1 MSRASKYLRKKLSEG
16 GDAGRPPKPNLG
28 DYPGPQ
34 APGYVAAL
42 EAYNNWTPP
51 EDNTPA
57 AETPTAPVNTSP
69 PAQTDNTTV
78 SNTRPPKPS
87 SADYPDGARDPAY
100 TAAMNAYNTWTPPET
115 TTTPATTTPP
125 TETVN
130 TDVESDTTSSGWT
143 IADGKPDFNKYQGG
157 APSAAYKA
165 DLAAWNNS
173 QEDNS
178 GDNQQPPTFNNG
190 DPKPTVEDFNGNI
203 ALYKAALVAWNAA
216 QGSEDSADVLY
227 PDSDDD
233 REDTS
238 SGWTIADGKPDFTKY
253 QGGAPSAAYKADL
266 AAWNKSQEDNSE
278 SNTAPQGPETTDEE
292 EDTTTTPV
300 ANDEGVQATD
310 SAPTIPA
317 YDPDDFENSVDFEPT
332 GTAMPAFQ
340 GPFGSPGE
348 AGQAMRSFTDYFDM
362 DGDGKVS
369 LVERD
374 YQRSVISGRQID
386 HEAPLQFKDRA
397 GKPNSN
403 DMSDDDYA
411 VAFAD
416 WTIRNDE
423 YHRIQEETYDFVRT
437 WHNRGGAEEG
447 NTNNQA
453 DNPTSSG
460 SDGGDNNTGG
470 GDNTG
475 GGGDNNTGGGDNN
488 TGDNN
493 NNSENDDMSNPEQT
507 EGSVD
512 TTENSTTI
520 KKAASGAPV
529 KIEQDSPTVTAPT
542 VGVEKVIGDKPKASD
557 FSGPGGGKAFA
568 MATEEYNAKLAE
580 TTSSDAQIEALDDA
594 VAIERTENDK
604 VSPTEIV
611 AAQMGTR
618 PLKPKASD
626 YTGPGGG
633 KAFEMANEKYADD
646 LARYEKGIEV
656 DAPIAKSAASMTA
669 STIGQELP
677 IKPLGTDFAEDE
689 EGRRKLAA
697 AREAFN
703 VQIEELRGEKRPK
716 FHEFNGNR
724 EAYNQALKDFH
735 EAPLPVTEE
744 VKAAQGSIEEGS
756 KALATQAD
764 GTVSEG
770 SKATAAARNTVTEE
784 AALASTKEFKEDADS
799 TVKAVTGKVATVEE
813 WKDSTA
819 AEARE
824 GELPVKPL
832 PTDFEGGA
840 TSEAYKQAQ
849 SEYNTELEDI
859 RGMPF
864 PKRENYD
871 STAEFNAAKKKF
883 QEEPYMAREA
893 LQREAIVGEPATG
906 EAAEIMSMYDYNQS
920 QKRAIQG
927 ADAKKAAVKKLK
939 AAGLADEAIAQR
951 LADEPNL
958 IADEMEDMPEDVRTT
973 LSGLPKEALIDV
985 QMESLMSGM
994 EDGEVPAWAR
1004 PALAKVEANLAKRG
1018 MTASSVGRDAL
1029 FNAIIQSAIPMAQAN
1044 ASAIQGATAQDKQI
1058 AADFLAK
1065 NAGFQ
1070 QQMNLAN
1077 MSNDQQMRLANLT
1090 AQNQASS
1097 ENLNAKQQIELTNLN
1112 AKLQTNLLQGK
1123 IAAEMGVAQL
1133 NVDQQTAVVNAQTSA
1148 GIDMAKYNAAQQV
1161 ELTNSKF
1168 MQTMV
1173 ATKFNAD
1180 QQAAMQNATAMAS
1193 MDLANLDKNTKLA
1206 VTNAQAFLQMDMANL
1221 SNEQQASVLTA
1232 QQRQQALLS
1241 NQSAENASAQF
1252 NAANQQQADQFMQN
1266 LGVQVEQ
1273 YNASA
1278 NSARDQFNT
1287 TEKNRIAA
1295 LNAGNELQAQQF
1307 EAQLDTDIAK
1317 FNETQD
1323 FQRDQWNAANAQAVE
1338 QSNVQWRRQSNLAD
1352 TAAQNAANQQN
1363 AQISYNLTSQE
1374 LTQVWQQMRDEAA
1387 YIRQSFENEEQRKA
1401 QLLATAIGNEK
1412 LAEKFD
1418 KGANQKKWLDEI
1430 SSAIN

>member
-1 MSRASKYLRKKLSEG
+1 MSRASKYLRKKKAEG
-16 GDAGRPPKPNLG
+16 GLLDPEALKNLAAANPPKPGTGVAGPAELSSSDAMSALKDSMLAQQNKVGGQIPEQTPAGQQRVRTDGTTQSLMADFQARQNQPAPSAQRPDDGMPPWMTNKQKAALKQANAENQATMESPEYQEALQKLEASKGQDSEAQALLEKLGDEMTAIQNAAAPQPRFTKESLTGVQGQQLQGNTPQRMAASAVSPATRPPKPNSA
-28 DYPGPQ
+28 DYPLGPRDP
-34 APGYVAAL
+34 AYTAAMN
-42 EAYNNWTPP
+42 AHNTWTPP

-57 AETPTAPVNTSP
+57 AETTTAPVNTSTP
-69 PAQTDNTTV
+69 TTF
-78 SNTRPPKPS
+78 SNGDPRPES
-87 SADYPDGARDPAY
+87 
-100 TAAMNAYNTWTPPET
+100 NAY
-115 TTTPATTTPP
+115 
-125 TETVN
+125 
-130 TDVESDTTSSGWT
+130 
-143 IADGKPDFNKYQGG
+143 
-157 APSAAYKA
+157 PSYDAFRTA
-165 DLAAWNNS
+165 LAAW
-173 QEDNS
+173 EA
-178 GDNQQPPTFNNG
+178 
-190 DPKPTVEDFNGNI
+190 V
-203 ALYKAALVAWNAA
+203 
-216 QGSEDSADVLY
+216 
-227 PDSDDD
+227 
-233 REDTS
+233 
-238 SGWTIADGKPDFTKY
+238 
-253 QGGAPSAAYKADL
+253 
-266 AAWNKSQEDNSE
+266 
-278 SNTAPQGPETTDEE
+278 QGPEGPDYGGPGTTDEE
-292 EDTTTTPV
+292 EDTTPTTTPV
-300 ANDEGVQATD
+300 DDDEGTSKIISEEPVKPSEERYEKPVTPRDCSNVSGRNESACLAGRQLEKEAMSAWNKVDESWNKYD
-310 SAPTIPA
+310 SDLEAFENF
-317 YDPDDFENSVDFEPT
+317 DPDDY
-332 GTAMPAFQ
+332 
-340 GPFGSPGE
+340 
-348 AGQAMRSFTDYFDM
+348 TD
-362 DGDGKVS
+362 
-369 LVERD
+369 
-374 YQRSVISGRQID
+374 
-386 HEAPLQFKDRA
+386 
-397 GKPNSN
+397 
-403 DMSDDDYA
+403 
-411 VAFAD
+411 
-416 WTIRNDE
+416 
-423 YHRIQEETYDFVRT
+423 
-437 WHNRGGAEEG
+437 
-447 NTNNQA
+447 NN
-453 DNPTSSG
+453 
-460 SDGGDNNTGG
+460 NNTG
-470 GDNTG
+470 NTG
-475 GGGDNNTGGGDNN
+475 GNNNNNN
-488 TGDNN
+488 TGDNVN
-493 NNSENDDMSNPEQT
+493 ENDQV
-507 EGSVD
+507 EGNVGSSDYTVID
-512 TTENSTTI
+512 
-520 KKAASGAPV
+520 KADSGAPTG
-529 KIEQDSPTVTAPT
+529 ITQDRPDVTAPT
-542 VGVEKVIGDKPKASD
+542 VGVEKITAERPLRANFTDLVDAEGNVTKTQDERYQQALNSYDNQATGRGTITT
-557 FSGPGGGKAFA
+557 SGKIETVGKAK
-568 MATEEYNAKLAE
+568 E
-580 TTSSDAQIEALDDA
+580 
-594 VAIERTENDK
+594 IERTEDDK

-611 AAQMGTR
+611 AAQMGT
-618 PLKPKASD
+618 KPIAPKSID
-626 YTGPGGG
+626 FDLTVPGGR
-633 KAFEMANEKYADD
+633 KAFKVANEKYEGD

-656 DAPIAKSAASMTA
+656 DAPTASTAASMTA
-669 STIGQELP
+669 STISQELP
-677 IKPLGTDFAEDE
+677 TKPMRTEFPEGE
-689 EGRRKLAA
+689 EGTAKYAA
-697 AREAFN
+697 ARESFN
-703 VQIEELRGEKRPK
+703 VQVEELRGEERPR
-716 FHEFNGNR
+716 FHQFDGNR
-724 EAYNQALKDFH
+724 EAYEQALKDFQ

-756 KALATQAD
+756 KAIATQAD
-764 GTVSEG
+764 GAVSEG
-770 SKATAAARNTVTEE
+770 AKATAAARNIVTEN
-784 AALASTKEFKEDADS
+784 AALAGEAEFKEDTAS

-840 TSEAYKQAQ
+840 TSEAYKQAE
-849 SEYNTELEDI
+849 SEYNAELEDI

-939 AAGLADEAIAQR
+939 AAGLSDETIAQR

-958 IADEMEDMPEDVRTT
+958 VADEMEDMPEDVRTT

-1077 MSNDQQMRLANLT
+1077 LSNDQQMRLANLT

-1193 MDLANLDKNTKLA
+1193 MDMANLDKNTKLA
-1206 VTNAQAFLQMDMANL
+1206 VTNAQSFLQMDMANL

-1241 NQSAENASAQF
+1241 NQSAENAAAQF

-1338 QSNVQWRRQSNLAD
+1338 QSNVQWRRQANLAD

-1412 LAEKFD
+1412 LAESFD
-1418 KGANQKKWLDEI
+1418 KGTNQAKWLDEI
-1430 SSAIN
+1430 SSAIS

>member
-16 GDAGRPPKPNLG
+16 GQIPDFGAKLGKLKNPSKLDPNIPQNTGIAGGLLAQRRLEEDKAKQAESLQNKAANFQEAMATFKAQNPEAVSTPIPQQKQILPKGDAQVPLPTQLQQQQKLSYRNNVAQNTPEKIRERMGATPEQNQPAPSAQPPDDGMPPWMTNK
-28 DYPGPQ
+28 Q
-34 APGYVAAL
+34 KAAL
-42 EAYNNWTPP
+42 TQVN
-51 EDNTPA
+51 
-57 AETPTAPVNTSP
+57 AEN
-69 PAQTDNTTV
+69 Q
-78 SNTRPPKPS
+78 
-87 SADYPDGARDPAY
+87 
-100 TAAMNAYNTWTPPET
+100 
-115 TTTPATTTPP
+115 ATTESPEYQEALQKFQDSKGQDSEAQALLEKLSGEMAAKQNAVAPQPRFTEASLMGVQGQQLQGNAPQRMAASAVNP
-125 TETVN
+125 TL
-130 TDVESDTTSSGWT
+130 
-143 IADGKPDFNKYQGG
+143 ADGEPDPNTYQGG
-157 APSAAYKA
+157 SSSGEYTA
-165 DLAAWNNS
+165 DWAAWNNS
-173 QEDNS
+173 QKDNS
-178 GDNQQPPTFNNG
+178 G
-190 DPKPTVEDFNGNI
+190 
-203 ALYKAALVAWNAA
+203 
-216 QGSEDSADVLY
+216 
-227 PDSDDD
+227 
-233 REDTS
+233 
-238 SGWTIADGKPDFTKY
+238 
-253 QGGAPSAAYKADL
+253 
-266 AAWNKSQEDNSE
+266 
-278 SNTAPQGPETTDEE
+278 SNTAPQGPGTTDEE
-292 EDTTTTPV
+292 EDTTPTTTASTSTSKTIVEEPDKPKTEKYEKPGTPRDCSNAGARSRETCLV
-300 ANDEGVQATD
+300 ARKREQTAVSAWQAVEDSWVQYD
-310 SAPTIPA
+310 SDLEQFQNF
-317 YDPDDFENSVDFEPT
+317 DPN
-332 GTAMPAFQ
+332 
-340 GPFGSPGE
+340 
-348 AGQAMRSFTDYFDM
+348 
-362 DGDGKVS
+362 
-369 LVERD
+369 
-374 YQRSVISGRQID
+374 
-386 HEAPLQFKDRA
+386 
-397 GKPNSN
+397 
-403 DMSDDDYA
+403 
-411 VAFAD
+411 
-416 WTIRNDE
+416 
-423 YHRIQEETYDFVRT
+423 
-437 WHNRGGAEEG
+437 
-447 NTNNQA
+447 
-453 DNPTSSG
+453 
-460 SDGGDNNTGG
+460 
-470 GDNTG
+470 DNTG
-475 GGGDNNTGGGDNN
+475 SDTGNNNNN
-488 TGDNN
+488 TGD
-493 NNSENDDMSNPEQT
+493 DMSEDNQI
-507 EGSVD
+507 EGDVGSSD
-512 TTENSTTI
+512 YTQI
-520 KKAASGAPV
+520 KKSASGAPIN
-529 KIEQDSPTVTAPT
+529 IEQDRPDVTAPT
-542 VGVEKVIGDKPKASD
+542 VGVEKVSQA
-557 FSGPGGGKAFA
+557 ANTTTA
-568 MATEEYNAKLAE
+568 ATGIEE
-580 TTSSDAQIEALDDA
+580 LDDA
-594 VAIERTENDK
+594 EEIKRTEDDK
-604 VSPTEIV
+604 ISPTEIV
-611 AAQMGTR
+611 AAQMGEK
-618 PLKPKASD
+618 PVEPKASD
-626 YTGPGGG
+626 FTKPGGG
-633 KAFEMANEKYADD
+633 GVDSVAYSTA
-646 LARYEKGIEV
+646 LQQYEKNMSTWSSGNAV
-656 DAPIAKSAASMTA
+656 SAPTDSTAAEMTA

-677 IKPLGTDFAEDE
+677 IRPLSTDFGADE
-689 EGRRKLAA
+689 EGRRKLQA
-697 AREAFN
+697 ARESYN
-703 VQIEELRGEKRPK
+703 VQIEELRGEERPR
-716 FHEFNGNR
+716 FRDFDGNR
-724 EAYNQALKDFH
+724 EAYDQALRDFQ

-756 KALATQAD
+756 KAIATQAD

-770 SKATAAARNTVTEE
+770 AKATAATRDTIAEE
-784 AALASTKEFKEDADS
+784 AALAGTEEFKENADS

-849 SEYNTELEDI
+849 SEYNAELEDI

-927 ADAKKAAVKKLK
+927 AKAKTAAVKKLK
-939 AAGLADEAIAQR
+939 VLGLTDEKIAQR
-951 LADEPNL
+951 LADNPDL

-1173 ATKFNAD
+1173 ATEFNAD

-1193 MDLANLDKNTKLA
+1193 MDMANLDKNTKLA

-1241 NQSAENASAQF
+1241 NQSAENAAAQF

-1317 FNETQD
+1317 FNGTQD

-1338 QSNVQWRRQSNLAD
+1338 QSNVQWRRQANLAD

-1418 KGANQKKWLDEI
+1418 KGSNQAAWLEEI
-1430 SSAIN
+1430 SNAIN